1 MSAIPSADLIQNTRI
16 FDSQLCEKNGVKRIY
31 LESNR
36 LNGTRFEPGVKISV
50 EKQRKRVVITPAEG
64 DTKNAVSRR
73 RSKPVID
80 IYNKEITE
88 ALAGVDEIKVIVSVD
103 RIVIE
108 ALEENVK
115 QNAARSKFKQKRFYT
130 MSEMFGGGGTLA
142 KAFKDEGFIPV
153 TVIEREE
160 RYIQNYERNFPGVTS
175 YCMDVRKVD
184 YSKLPHTDI
193 AVIGIPCDN
202 HSQLFTTNP
211 NNKDKIAE
219 AGATGYLTYYALR
232 FVEAIRPAVLC
243 VEEVVPYISSVSAI
257 ILRKC
262 LEDMGYHIWED
273 VLSGQDFGSLTSRRR
288 YCMVASMKQ
297 GFKLV
302 KQLGL
307 FTKTV
312 GDILEEDGGE
322 WLHEGNSQTIRTFK
336 AHVEK
341 QRAKGNCFRMETVQE
356 WSTKVPTV
364 TRGYYKFKTTNPI
377 LKNGD
382 KDEYRFFTP
391 RELASIHGLPSDF
404 ILPEAKSTAG
414 ECVGQ
419 GIVYEVFN
427 TVAKSVKR
435 HLREAA

>member
-1 MSAIPSADLIQNTRI
+1 MSAIPSPDLIQNTRI

-36 LNGTRFEPGVKISV
+36 LDGTLFEPGVKISV

-64 DTKNAVSRR
+64 DAKNTVSRR
-73 RSKPVID
+73 RTKPVID
-80 IYNKEITE
+80 IYNKEITD
-88 ALAGVDEIKVIVSVD
+88 ALSGVDEIKVIVSVD
-103 RIVIE
+103 RIIIE

-115 QNAARSKFKQKRFYT
+115 QNAARAKFRKKQTYT

-142 KAFKDEGFIPV
+142 KAFADEGFVPV

-160 RYIQNYERNFPGVTS
+160 RYVQNYERNFPGVTS
-175 YCMDVRKVD
+175 YCIDVRKVD
-184 YSKLPHTDI
+184 YASLPHTDI
-193 AVIGIPCDN
+193 AVLGVPCDK

-211 NNKDKIAE
+211 NNKELVAE
-219 AGATGYLTYYALR
+219 AGETGYLTMYALR
-232 FVEAIRPAVLC
+232 FIEAIRPAVLV
-243 VEEVVPYISSVSAI
+243 VEEVVPYMTSVSAV
-257 ILRKC
+257 ILRKM
-262 LEDMGYHIWED
+262 LADMGYHIWED
-273 VLSGQDFGSLTSRRR
+273 VLAGQDFGSLTSRRR
-288 YCMVASMKQ
+288 YCMVASMKE

-307 FTKTV
+307 FRKNV
-312 GDILEEDGGE
+312 GDILEDGAGE

-341 QRAKGNCFRMETVQE
+341 QKAKGNCFRMETVQA
-356 WSTKVPTV
+356 WSTKVPTI

-382 KDEYRFFTP
+382 RDEYRFFTK
-391 RELASIHGLPSDF
+391 RELARIHGLPDDF

-414 ECVGQ
+414 EIVGQ
-419 GIVYEVFN
+419 GVVYEVFN
-427 TVAKSVKR
+427 TVAKSVR
-435 HLREAA
+435 HHLQGVA

>member
-1 MSAIPSADLIQNTRI
+1 MSAIPSSDLIQNTRI

-36 LNGTRFEPGVKISV
+36 LNGTHFEPGVKISV
-50 EKQRKRVVITPAEG
+50 EKQRKRVIITPATGES
-64 DTKNAVSRR
+64 KNAVSRR
-73 RSKPVID
+73 RTKPVID
-80 IYNKEITE
+80 IYNKEITD

-115 QNAARSKFKQKRFYT
+115 QNEARAKFKKKRFYT
-130 MSEMFGGGGTLA
+130 MSEMFGGGGTLGKCFA
-142 KAFKDEGFIPV
+142 DAGFIPV

-184 YSKLPHTDI
+184 YSSLPHTDI

-211 NNKDKIAE
+211 NNKDKVAE
-219 AGATGYLTYYALR
+219 AGETGYLTMYALK
-232 FVEAIRPAVLC
+232 FIEAIRPAVL
-243 VEEVVPYISSVSAI
+243 VIEEVTPYMTSVSAV
-257 ILRKC
+257 ILRKMIT
-262 LEDMGYHIWED
+262 DMGYHIWED
-273 VLSGQDFGSLTSRRR
+273 VLGAQEFGSLTSRRR
-288 YCMVASMKQ
+288 YCMVASMKE
-297 GFKLV
+297 GFKIV
-302 KQLGL
+302 NEIGL
-307 FTKTV
+307 FRNTV
-312 GDILEEDGGE
+312 GDILEEDASE

-336 AHVEK
+336 SHVEK
-341 QRAKGNCFRMETVQE
+341 QKAKGNCFRMETVQE
-356 WSTKVPTV
+356 WSTKVPTI
-364 TRGYYKFKTTNPI
+364 TRGYYKFKTTNPV

-391 RELASIHGLPSDF
+391 RELARIHGLPDSF
-404 ILPEAKSTAG
+404 QIPSAKSTAG
-414 ECVGQ
+414 EIVGQ
-419 GIVYEVFN
+419 GVVYEVFH
-427 TVAKSVKR
+427 TVAQSVKR

>member
-1 MSAIPSADLIQNTRI
+1 MSAIPSAHLIQNTRI

-36 LNGTRFEPGVKISV
+36 LNGTRFEPGVKIAV
-50 EKQRKRVVITPAEG
+50 EKQRKRIVITPADG

-73 RSKPVID
+73 RTKPVID

-88 ALAGVDEIKVIVSVD
+88 AFSGVDEIKVIVSVD

-193 AVIGIPCDN
+193 AVIGIPCDK

-211 NNKDKIAE
+211 NNKDSVAE
-219 AGATGYLTYYALR
+219 AGDTGYLTHYALR
-232 FVEAIRPAVLC
+232 FIEAIRPAVLIVEVEPYSRTDASMMLRTILSQMGYSLTETVSTGSRTKRKRWALVAHMGEPVSLDNLIADDGRVIGDFLETP
-243 VEEVVPYISSVSAI
+243 VEERKWQTADEN
-257 ILRKC
+257 LRVAGMIRKG
-262 LEDMGYHIWED
+262 LGIRAVTPNDKMVNSFTTHGTRHTEPLLKHPTKELYSEFSNQEIANLHGLDSYK
-273 VLSGQDFGSLTSRRR
+273 LSGQQTLDRRILGQGVTDMF
-288 YCMVASMKQ
+288 YHVA
-297 GFKLV
+297 LRV
-302 KQLGL
+302 
-307 FTKTV
+307 
-312 GDILEEDGGE
+312 
-322 WLHEGNSQTIRTFK
+322 
-336 AHVEK
+336 
-341 QRAKGNCFRMETVQE
+341 
-356 WSTKVPTV
+356 
-364 TRGYYKFKTTNPI
+364 
-377 LKNGD
+377 
-382 KDEYRFFTP
+382 
-391 RELASIHGLPSDF
+391 
-404 ILPEAKSTAG
+404 KST
-414 ECVGQ
+414 
-419 GIVYEVFN
+419 
-427 TVAKSVKR
+427 
-435 HLREAA
+435 LEAA